1 MLARAS
7 FGGPL
12 LWWSIA
18 LSSHSSS
25 QSHRLTSFGDVEI
38 TASRACGLVVFGSCG
53 LLGGIVVLGKADSWG
68 WDVTDQVGYRSFVS
82 RLGLLVLLYV
92 PLVRNQAF

>member
-7 FGGPL
+7 FDGSL
-12 LWWSIA
+12 LWRSIA

-53 LLGGIVVLGKADSWG
+53 LFGGVVVLGKSG
-68 WDVTDQVGYRSFVS
+68 Q
-82 RLGLLVLLYV
+82 LGLGCNGSVGGY
-92 PLVRNQAF
+92 PS

>member
-7 FGGPL
+7 FDGSL
-12 LWWSIA
+12 LWRSIA

-53 LLGGIVVLGKADSWG
+53 LFGGVAGLGKSG
-68 WDVTDQVGYRSFVS
+68 Q
-82 RLGLLVLLYV
+82 LGLVGNGSVAGY
-92 PLVRNQAF
+92 PS